1 MLWSSPWPPSSPEAR
16 RAGASV
22 AARVRFEDVMVGDEL
37 PTRSN
42 RIDRAQLVMYAG
54 ASGDFNPLHWNEEFA
69 RSVGFP
75 SVIAHG
81 MFNMGL
87 VARVVGDWTGDVG
100 TLRRLRVQ
108 FRKEVRP
115 GELLVAKGR
124 VTEKDETD
132 RTVRV
137 ELWAELERDGRT
149 VQAIKNA
156 EAIVE
161 LQ

>member
-1 MLWSSPWPPSSPEAR
+1 
-16 RAGASV
+16 V
-22 AARVRFEDVMVGDEL
+22 APRIRFEDVEVGEEL

-42 RIDRAQLVMYAG
+42 RIDRAQLVRYAG

-81 MFNMGL
+81 MFNMAL
-87 VARVVGDWTGDVG
+87 VARVVGDWTGDPGVI
-100 TLRRLRVQ
+100 RRLRVQ
-108 FRKEVRP
+108 FRKEVLP
-115 GELLVAKGR
+115 DETLVAKGR
-124 VTEKDETD
+124 VVEKQERD

-149 VQAIKNA
+149 IQAIKNG
-156 EAIVE
+156 EALVE
-161 LQ
+161 LP

>member
-1 MLWSSPWPPSSPEAR
+1 MAPR
-16 RAGASV
+16 I
-22 AARVRFEDVMVGDEL
+22 RFEDVEVGEEL

-42 RIDRAQLVMYAG
+42 RIDRAQLVRYAG

-81 MFNMGL
+81 MFNMAL
-87 VARVVGDWTGDVG
+87 VARVVGDWTGDPGVI
-100 TLRRLRVQ
+100 RRLRVQ
-108 FRKEVRP
+108 FRKEVLP
-115 GELLVAKGR
+115 DETLVAKGR
-124 VTEKDETD
+124 VVEKQERD

-149 VQAIKNA
+149 IQAIKNG
-156 EAIVE
+156 EALVE
-161 LQ
+161 LP

>member
-1 MLWSSPWPPSSPEAR
+1 M
-16 RAGASV
+16 
-22 AARVRFEDVMVGDEL
+22 AARVRFEDVSVGDEL

-42 RIDRAQLVMYAG
+42 RIDRGQLVMYAG

-81 MFNMGL
+81 MFNMAL
-87 VARVVGDWTGDVG
+87 VARVVSDWTGDPG

-115 GELLVAKGR
+115 DELLVAKGR
-124 VTEKDETD
+124 VKEKQEAD
-132 RTVRV
+132 RTVLV

-149 VQAIKNA
+149 VQAIKNG

>member
-1 MLWSSPWPPSSPEAR
+1 VAR
-16 RAGASV
+16 
-22 AARVRFEDVMVGDEL
+22 RVRFEDVVVGDEL

-42 RIDRAQLVMYAG
+42 RIDRSQLVMYAG

-81 MFNMGL
+81 MFNMAL
-87 VARVVGDWTGDVG
+87 VARVVGDWTGDAG
-100 TLRRLRVQ
+100 TIRRLRVQ

-124 VTEKDETD
+124 VTEKQETD

-137 ELWAELERDGRT
+137 ALWAELERDGRT
-149 VQAIKNA
+149 VQAIKNG
-156 EAIVE
+156 EAILE
-161 LQ
+161 LR